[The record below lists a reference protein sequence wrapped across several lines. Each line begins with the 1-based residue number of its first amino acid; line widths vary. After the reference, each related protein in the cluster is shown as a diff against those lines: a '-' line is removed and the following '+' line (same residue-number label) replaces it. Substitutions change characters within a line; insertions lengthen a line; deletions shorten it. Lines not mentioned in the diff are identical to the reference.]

1 MFNESLYQAVRG
13 AIAAAPKKRIVSLD
27 FGGKKYF
34 VKRRMSNGR
43 NSFAKKDPS
52 TAFWCEAYKIMTVNA
67 RLPLAPHLALLDENF
82 FAMEAAG
89 RTLQGVAKDEAYADV
104 RLNAFW
110 RAGKGLAKL
119 HAAGLHH
126 GRPALRDIAYDKD
139 ADKITFLDWENEQHF
154 VSAPAQVLD
163 LFLFLHSCF
172 REEWPDNRLIDEA
185 VKGYRSVKGSEATI
199 QGLQDFVANH
209 HLLFACCRALVPFG
223 WIDVVSVDKTK
234 EYITGLS

>member
-1 MFNESLYQAVRG
+1 MFNESLFQAVRE
-13 AIAAAPKKRIVSLD
+13 AIAAAPKKRILSLD
-27 FGGKKYF
+27 VDGKKYF
-34 VKRRMSNGR
+34 VKRRMGNGR

-82 FAMEAAG
+82 FVMEAAG
-89 RTLQGVAKDEAYADV
+89 RTLQGVAKDEAYEDV
-104 RLNAFW
+104 RLQAFR
-110 RAGKGLAKL
+110 RAGESLARL

-126 GRPALRDIAYDKD
+126 GRPALRDIAYDRD
-139 ADKITFLDWENEQHF
+139 ADKITFLDWENEQQF
-154 VSAPAQVLD
+154 ISAPAQVLD
-163 LFLFLHSCF
+163 LFLFLHSGF

-185 VKGYRSVKGSEATI
+185 VKGYRSVDGSEKTI
-199 QGLQDFVANH
+199 QGLRDFVADH

-234 EYITGLS
+234 EYIMSF